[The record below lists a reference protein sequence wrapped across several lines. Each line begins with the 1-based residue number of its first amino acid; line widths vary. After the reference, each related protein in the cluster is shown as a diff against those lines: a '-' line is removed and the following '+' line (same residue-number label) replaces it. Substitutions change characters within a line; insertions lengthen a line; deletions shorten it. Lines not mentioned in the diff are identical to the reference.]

1 MTTRADNAV
10 AASESERQAR
20 QRAMLEVESQLWFM
34 GRRFRRK
41 EREGARQVDPA
52 LGLNGYAVL
61 QTLAQRGERRQGEL
75 AEMIDLDK
83 GGLSRA
89 VSEVIGL
96 GLAERVPD
104 PDDGRAQ
111 LVRLTDLGR
120 ERTDALRRARR
131 KRFQD
136 RLGEWSQDDLEQL
149 ADALTRYNSVWGP

>member
-1 MTTRADNAV
+1 MTTTKT
-10 AASESERQAR
+10 ASDTDRQAR

-41 EREGARQVDPA
+41 EREGAREVDPT

-75 AEMIDLDK
+75 AEIIDLDK

-104 PDDGRAQ
+104 PADGRAQ

-136 RLGEWSQDDLEQL
+136 RLGEWSQEDLEQL
-149 ADALTRYNSVWGP
+149 AEALTRYNSVWGP

>member
-1 MTTRADNAV
+1 MTTKT
-10 AASESERQAR
+10 ASDTERQAR

-111 LVRLTDLGR
+111 LVRLTELGR

-136 RLGEWSQDDLEQL
+136 RLGEWSQEDLEQL